1 MHGCAVQYCQKECQK
16 KDYSRH
22 KKECGALAVARGD
35 AKQKRRLSRRELK
48 EQQKNKQGTP
58 TMVHVNMKNDN
69 GNQEDHPA
77 PLSGAKGENETTTS
91 NTGKTK
97 SNAGIIDQA
106 FEKVLTAC
114 GKGQMKN

>member
-1 MHGCAVQYCQKECQK
+1 MHACAVQYCQKECQK

-35 AKQKRRLSRRELK
+35 
-48 EQQKNKQGTP
+48 
-58 TMVHVNMKNDN
+58 
-69 GNQEDHPA
+69 HPA

-97 SNAGIIDQA
+97 SNAGVSDQA
-106 FEKVLTAC
+106 FEKVAYCVWKRSNEKLKQFIKKHPNEIHVHVNKKHSLYLSSISLTAVHHC
-114 GKGQMKN
+114 FQK